1 MSEDPELARVSAILP
16 QEILS
21 VAALNRSVRDLLEHR
36 FPLLW
41 VRGEISNFLLAR
53 SGHAYFSLKDED
65 AQVRC
70 VMFRHRGQHLDW
82 APRDGVRVEVQAL
95 VTLYEPRGDF
105 QLNVQAM
112 RKAGMGALFEAFVRL
127 RDRLEKEGLFDPAKK
142 RPLPA
147 FPRRIGIVTSRDAAA
162 LRDVLTTLARRNPAI
177 EVVVYPAQV
186 QGEGA
191 AAQLAAAVA
200 RAGERRECDVLILA
214 RGGGSL
220 EDLWAFNDER
230 LARVIRACPIPVVS
244 GIGHET
250 DFTIADFAADVR
262 APTPTGAA
270 ELASPSR
277 AALLERISA
286 CLERLHG
293 RAARDIETRMQVL
306 DHLQRRLVHPGR
318 RLAERSEALAQFR
331 LRLSRAAERR
341 LAEWRWRLAALAHR
355 RGARL
360 PRPDEQRRA
369 TGALA
374 ERARAAQVALLARV
388 QTRVEALQAN
398 LAHLDPLR
406 VLDRGYSVVRD
417 VAGNI
422 VRSSRVLAVGQDL
435 SITFAQGSAK
445 ARVTGRD

>member
-1 MSEDPELARVSAILP
+1 MLP

-36 FPLLW
+36 YPLLW
-41 VRGEISNFLLAR
+41 VRGEVSNFMLAR

-70 VMFRHRGQHLDW
+70 VMFRHRGQNLDW
-82 APRDGVRVEVQAL
+82 TPRDGLRVEVQAL

-112 RKAGMGALFEAFVRL
+112 RQAGLGALFEAFARL

-147 FPRRIGIVTSRDAAA
+147 FPRRIGIVTSLDAAA
-162 LRDVLTTLARRNPAI
+162 LRDVLSTLARRNPAI
-177 EVVVYPAQV
+177 EIVVYPAPV

-191 AAQLAAAVA
+191 ASMLAAAVA

-230 LARVIRACPIPVVS
+230 LARAIRACPIPVVS

-250 DFTIADFAADVR
+250 DFTIADFAADLR

-277 AALLERISA
+277 AALLARISSS
-286 CLERLHG
+286 LERLRG

-318 RLAERSEALAQFR
+318 RLQAQGDTLVHLRQRLAQAIRRGLEGQGWRMMTKLQHLRAHAPNFERLGTLTATLAMRERAALSARLERSESRLA
-331 LRLSRAAERR
+331 R
-341 LAEWRWRLAALAHR
+341 LAES
-355 RGARL
+355 
-360 PRPDEQRRA
+360 
-369 TGALA
+369 
-374 ERARAAQVALLARV
+374 
-388 QTRVEALQAN
+388 
-398 LAHLDPLR
+398 LAHLDPAA
-406 VLDRGYSVVRD
+406 VLARGFSIVSRQDGAIVRD
-417 VAGNI
+417 SAAIEIGE
-422 VRSSRVLAVGQDL
+422 DL
-435 SITFAQGSAK
+435 SLRFALGRATV
-445 ARVTGRD
+445 RVESKQ